1 MGMKAAIRRVINAAG
16 YDIIARSSAADSPL
30 PVDSFPPNIYNQDSL
45 FTTHNHDFM
54 NDPKFMTAYQR
65 GVKASG
71 EAYNIHWRVHVALWV
86 ASQAKSM
93 DGDFVECGVNR
104 GFLTS
109 CIMNYIDW
117 NSLGKRFFLF
127 DTFRG
132 IDEKYMSDE
141 EKKKGRLEAHEGMY
155 SECYDAVVANFSE
168 FNGVYIVCGS
178 VPETLSSPMLGDL
191 QQVCYLSID
200 MNCAAPEVSA
210 AEFFWDK
217 MVKGAWVLL
226 DDYAYV
232 GYDEQKK
239 AHDAFARSKG
249 IDILSLPTGQGLYR
263 KP

>member
-1 MGMKAAIRRVINAAG
+1 MGIKKAIGRMINAAG
-16 YDIIARSSAADSPL
+16 YHVIAWPPADQPPL
-30 PVDSFPPNIYNQDSL
+30 ADSFPPNIYNQDSL
-45 FTTHNHDFM
+45 LTSHNHDFM

-65 GVKASG
+65 GVKATE

-86 ASQAKSM
+86 ASQAKRM
-93 DGDFVECGVNR
+93 EGDFVECGVNR
-104 GFLTS
+104 GFFTS
-109 CIMNYIDW
+109 CIMSYIDW

-127 DTFRG
+127 DTFQG

-141 EKKKGRLEAHEGMY
+141 EKNKGRFEAHKGMY
-155 SECYDAVVANFSE
+155 SECYDQVVENFSE
-168 FNGVYIVCGS
+168 FDGVHIVRGS
-178 VPETLSSPMLGDL
+178 VPETLSLPILDDL
-191 QQVCYLSID
+191 EQVCYLSID
-200 MNCAAPEVSA
+200 MNCAAPEIA
-210 AEFFWDK
+210 AADFFWNK